1 MKAGIITWHKEINH
15 GAVLQAYA
23 TQSFLEHHGCEA
35 ILLDHN
41 RSEISMDDRP
51 TEKLARWAK
60 KLTPSKIKTVFETR
74 KWNQEK
80 AASFHAFRDRFI
92 KQGGLYSEEQGINIA
107 VVGSDMVF
115 DFYEGFNPY
124 VYGIGVAAPK
134 VISYAASFG
143 YTTHDLLSHFE
154 HRDEIRDGISKMAAV
169 GVRDKNTMSLVRE
182 LVPSANVVKTIDPVL
197 LYGFGEESKV
207 WGEAG
212 DFGKPYI
219 LIYSYSFNMDSRSEV
234 AAIRKLA
241 NDLGCAIV
249 SVGYWHPWCDFN
261 VNADPEQFVR
271 LFSDAAYVVTDTFH
285 GTVFS
290 LIFEKQFRT
299 IIRKNSF
306 KVRDLLDDLSA
317 SSFIA
322 TNSHEIELAA
332 SHLIDYSPINENLC
346 ELRERSGKF
355 LLEQVGEL

>member
-23 TQSFLEHHGCEA
+23 TQSYLEQHGCEA

-41 RSEISMDDRP
+41 RSEISMDDRI
-51 TEKLARWAK
+51 TEKLSRWAK
-60 KLTPSKIKTVFETR
+60 KLTPTKIKTVFETR

-80 AASFHAFRDRFI
+80 TALFRNFRSRYI
-92 KQGGLYSEEQGINIA
+92 HQGGFYSDNQDIDIA

-134 VISYAASFG
+134 IISYAASFG
-143 YTTHDLLSHFE
+143 YTTSELLSHFD
-154 HRDEIRDGISKMAAV
+154 HREDIRDGISKMAAV
-169 GVRDKNTMSLVRE
+169 GVRDSNTMKLVKE
-182 LVPSANVVKTIDPVL
+182 LVPAATTVKTIDPVL
-197 LYGFGEESKV
+197 LYGFSDEAKK
-207 WGEAG
+207 WGKPG

-241 NDLGCAIV
+241 NDLGCVLV

-271 LFSDAAYVVTDTFH
+271 LFADASYVITDTFH

-306 KVRDLLDDLSA
+306 KVRDLLEDLSA

-322 TNSHEIELAA
+322 ASPLEIESAA
-332 SHLIDYSPINENLC
+332 SHAIDYGPVIERLS